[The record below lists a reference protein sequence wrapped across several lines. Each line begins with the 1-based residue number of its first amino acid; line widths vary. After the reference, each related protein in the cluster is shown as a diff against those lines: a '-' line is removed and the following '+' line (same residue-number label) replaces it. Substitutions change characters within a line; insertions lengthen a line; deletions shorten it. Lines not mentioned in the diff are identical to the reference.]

1 MSFTFEVCK
10 TGDEGYQVSG
20 TTGKGSSRNTT
31 QSFSQTYLVKAIG
44 SDGQLLKDNL
54 SQVAAAQAGLA
65 DGLPIVQRT
74 VYRNDDAGVFHPYAI
89 CMSKDV
95 KRRKDQPALFDV
107 TCTFKTTSMETE
119 FAGTEQVQSPEDL
132 SPEVVVSTGED
143 EVVLY
148 SDTLGHQCYRFGV
161 TKEWFQRPVTAK
173 YPVLTLTVT
182 QYEKYISYADIQNRS
197 YRTNEKP
204 FQGFDHNFWLIVVK
218 NVSEVVIPTASGDQ
232 EWAKVTYEIKLSGQK
247 YYEMALDPDQGGIV
261 AGDLAPVGWIDL
273 VPGIA
278 SKYVHEGKIKRFA
291 DEETSERYLGRIFTN
306 PGSPFDNL
314 PIDGPD
320 TNSNVSD
327 NFVNYYFFYPYEQ
340 IDFSDFLRDF

>member
-54 SQVAAAQAGLA
+54 LQVAAAQAGLA
-65 DGLPIVQRT
+65 EGLPIVQRT
-74 VYRNDDAGVFHPYAI
+74 VYRNDDAGVFHPYAV
-89 CMSKDV
+89 CMNKDV

-119 FAGTEQVQSPEDL
+119 FVGTDQVQSPEDL

-148 SDTLGHQCYRFGV
+148 SDVLGDQCYRNPG

-204 FQGFDHNFWLIVVK
+204 FQGFDMDFWVIVVK

-247 YYEMALDPDQGGIV
+247 YYRMDIDDQGTIV
-261 AGDLAPVGWIDL
+261 AGDLTPVGWVDL
-273 VPGIA
+273 VPGIS
-278 SKYVHEGKIKRFA
+278 SKYRHENKTKRFA
-291 DEETSERYLGRIFTN
+291 DDETSERFLGRIIASSD
-306 PGSPFDNL
+306 PDLDGVPL
-314 PIDGPD
+314 DGPD
-320 TNSNVSD
+320 ARANISD
-327 NFVNYYFFYPYEQ
+327 NFMDYYHFYPYEQ
-340 IDFSDFLRDF
+340 IEFSDFLRDF